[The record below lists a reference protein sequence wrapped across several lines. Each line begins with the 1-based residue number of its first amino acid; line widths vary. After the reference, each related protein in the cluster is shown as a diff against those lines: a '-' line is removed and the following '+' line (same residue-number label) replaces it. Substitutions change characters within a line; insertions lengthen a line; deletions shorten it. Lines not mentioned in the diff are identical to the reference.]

1 MVNVGPPA
9 VDVAEAVADVEEEV
23 AVEAVGGE
31 VVVAAPPPPE

>member
-9 VDVAEAVADVEEEV
+9 VDVAEAAGDVEEEV